1 MDTYSD
7 VVQKSKAS
15 FSCILCLNEQKFI
28 SLQAVHYTLVIPT
41 CHYWLHI

>member
-1 MDTYSD
+1 MGTYSD

-15 FSCILCLNEQKFI
+15 FSCVLCFNKQQFI

-41 CHYWLHI
+41 GHY